1 MPWILLLV
9 AGMFEIGFTTCM
21 KLSEGFSR
29 LGWSV
34 AFALCA
40 VLSFAFLA
48 LATRTIPLGIAYAVW
63 TGLGAVGTIVIGRVL
78 FRESLEP
85 AQYVFLALIL
95 GGIVGVK
102 LTSRDGVSSA
112 APSVAAALR
121 SEGTPLTPPAER
133 SPAPRQD

>member
-9 AGMFEIGFTTCM
+9 AGMFEVGFTTCM

-34 AFALCA
+34 AFAICA

-48 LATRTIPLGIAYAVW
+48 MATRTIPLGIAYAVW
-63 TGLGAVGTIVIGRVL
+63 TGFGAVGTIILGRVL

-85 AQYVFLALIL
+85 AQYLFLALIL
-95 GGIVGVK
+95 GGIIGVK
-102 LTSRDGVSSA
+102 LTGRETPASGVGAAQPTSSA
-112 APSVAAALR
+112 SAV
-121 SEGTPLTPPAER
+121 LTAPAER
-133 SPAPRQD
+133 SPEPRQD